1 MISLANKYRSQTFDD
16 LIGQDHISHIL
27 KYQAAQHTRQANYLF
42 FWPRGT
48 GKTSSARLFAKA
60 INCLNIETTGWNPCN
75 VCENCIAINNGTTV
89 DIMEIDAA
97 SHTWVDNIREE
108 VIDKI
113 VYRPTQ
119 LKKRITIIDEV
130 HMLSKGAFN
139 ALLKTMEEPTERMVF
154 ILATT
159 ELNKVPDTIISRCQL
174 FNFKKIPSWQIID
187 RLDYIAWIESITT
200 NNGWLAMIADLSD
213 GCMRDAVKYLD
224 QISVM
229 GDVNESTVAQFLW
242 VVSEASVGQFTILYD
257 NYQWSWKQD
266 DFANLMNFVEE
277 LGAQGV
283 DLTNFPKQLAHYADR
298 HFAENM
304 KLFSTISA
312 LSADLLRQAK
322 WFPHP
327 LLLYKTL
334 IFQSGAT
341 SSWGENKGDNKIS
354 IKKDEEIA
362 KKSQSISQDSSMNS
376 KEITA
381 KSEKSET
388 KDEKIEVTSKS
399 ETPWNTESSDPLD
412 VVRSQAITQLPPSLQ
427 NLLSEQSELTK
438 IHEGVVTLIVTNAMG
453 KLSLKQKKNQ
463 DIILSTLSTLIE
475 KNCTHLDIII
485 MTKEEY
491 FQHQMKN

>member
-60 INCLNIETTGWNPCN
+60 INCLNIEKTGGNPCN
-75 VCENCIAINNGTTV
+75 ECENCIAINKGTTV

-187 RLDYIAWIESITT
+187 RLEYIAWEESIST
-200 NNGWLAMIADLSD
+200 NTWWLAMIADLSD

-229 GDVNESTVAQFLW
+229 GDVNEEAVSQFLW
-242 VVSEASVGQFTILYD
+242 VVSEASVGEFTTLYD
-257 NYQWSWKQD
+257 TYQTTWDQKE
-266 DFANLMNFVEE
+266 FEKLMKFVEE

-304 KLFSTISA
+304 KLFSTISS

-334 IFQSGAT
+334 IFQSWVDTFWEVKNTTNQVAV
-341 SSWGENKGDNKIS
+341 
-354 IKKDEEIA
+354 KKDSETARKYESIMQDSPLPTQEKATKNEEI
-362 KKSQSISQDSSMNS
+362 
-376 KEITA
+376 
-381 KSEKSET
+381 
-388 KDEKIEVTSKS
+388 KDEKIEVTSKNEKS
-399 ETPWNTESSDPLD
+399 PQSPSSDPLD
-412 VVRSQAITQLPPSLQ
+412 ILRSQAIIQLPPSLQ
-427 NLLSEQSELTK
+427 NLLFEQSELTK
-438 IHEGVVTLIVTNAMG
+438 IDGDIATLIVTNVMG
-453 KLSLKQKKNQ
+453 KTTLKQKKNQ
-463 DIILSTLSTLIE
+463 ETILSTLSTLA
-475 KNCTHLDIII
+475 KDSLKHLDIII